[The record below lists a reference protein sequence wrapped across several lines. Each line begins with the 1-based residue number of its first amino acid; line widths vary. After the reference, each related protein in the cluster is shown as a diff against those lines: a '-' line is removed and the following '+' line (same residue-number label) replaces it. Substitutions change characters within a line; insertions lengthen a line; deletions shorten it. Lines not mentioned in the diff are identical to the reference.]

1 MINYKYY
8 VQVVGEEIIVN
19 EKDTSFEDD
28 MNTTI
33 SIEYTENPTP
43 LSTENAT
50 SQKWLSND
58 VNKEDLLV
66 NIIRYSTFYD
76 KRLEYIMIIM

>member
-1 MINYKYY
+1 
-8 VQVVGEEIIVN
+8 
-19 EKDTSFEDD
+19 

-33 SIEYTENPTP
+33 SIEYTENPTS

-50 SQKWLSND
+50 SQKWFSND

-66 NIIRYSTFYD
+66 NIIKYSIFYD
-76 KRLEYIMIIM
+76 KRLEYMMIM